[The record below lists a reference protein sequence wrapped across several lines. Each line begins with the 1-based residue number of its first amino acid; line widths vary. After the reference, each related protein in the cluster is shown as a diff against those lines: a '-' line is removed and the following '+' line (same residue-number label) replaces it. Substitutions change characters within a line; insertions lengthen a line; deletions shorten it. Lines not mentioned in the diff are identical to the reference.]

1 MALEILQC
9 FRENVGSLTHY
20 AEEQTLSVQASLPAG
35 RADTAK

>member
-9 FRENVGSLTHY
+9 LRENVGSLTHY
-20 AEEQTLSVQASLPAG
+20 SEEQTLSVQASLPAG